1 MSPRKL
7 NVCRHPSIA
16 IYGSHRPNFLGQWL
30 KKSAL
35 QVRVR
40 KKQVQEFELERNSL
54 QKFQKLELKKR
65 QKNSKVTVRQKKAKK
80 V

>member
-1 MSPRKL
+1 M
-7 NVCRHPSIA
+7 
-16 IYGSHRPNFLGQWL
+16 
-30 KKSAL
+30 

-65 QKNSKVTVRQKKAKK
+65 QKNSKVTVRQKKGEKSLKFAKLDLGLQKKK
-80 V
+80 VSKIRVRENVKNTLQSHH